1 MATSAMAIN
10 TKRELT
16 AEKLDKVGG
25 GNSTPDAP
33 PTTINIYASDPSTFG
48 LGASGEPVH
57 NPLQACL
64 FGA

>member
-1 MATSAMAIN
+1 LFFSRVTL
-10 TKRELT
+10 LT
-16 AEKLDKVGG
+16 VIVLDHQHR
-25 GNSTPDAP
+25 A
-33 PTTINIYASDPSTFG
+33 ASDPSTFG